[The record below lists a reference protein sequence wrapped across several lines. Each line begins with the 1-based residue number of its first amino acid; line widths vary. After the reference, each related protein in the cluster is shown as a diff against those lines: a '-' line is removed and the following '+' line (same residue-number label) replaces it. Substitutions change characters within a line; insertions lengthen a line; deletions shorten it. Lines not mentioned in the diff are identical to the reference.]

1 MFDKTPYPENLDE
14 RYALGEAQLS
24 ALIDPS
30 YEEVTNDANSAALFA
45 SLIDNINWVG
55 FYYLRDDRLVL
66 GPFQG
71 LPACSVLPAHK
82 GVCWKAVDDQKP
94 VYVDDVLSF
103 PGHIACD
110 AASRSELVVPIFDH
124 GKIIKVLDID
134 SAVPDR
140 FSGPE
145 RDWIIRCAQ
154 LLSRKSSV

>member
-1 MFDKTPYPENLDE
+1 MFEKAPYPEDLNE
-14 RYALGEAQLS
+14 RYALGEAQLC

-30 YEEVTNDANSAALFA
+30 YEEVTNDANAAALFA
-45 SLIDNINWVG
+45 SLIDHINWVG
-55 FYYLRDDRLVL
+55 FYYLREDKLVL

-110 AASRSELVVPIFDH
+110 AASRSELVIPIFR
-124 GKIIKVLDID
+124 GGRIVKVLDID
-134 SAVPDR
+134 SALPDR
-140 FSGPE
+140 FSE
-145 RDWIIRCAQ
+145 EEQNRIIRCAQ
-154 LLSRKSSV
+154 LLSR

>member
-1 MFDKTPYPENLDE
+1 MFEKIPYPDDLKE
-14 RYALGEAQLS
+14 RYELGKAQLQG
-24 ALIDPS
+24 LLDPA
-30 YEEVTNDANSAALFA
+30 YEEVTNDANAVALFA

-55 FYYLRDDRLVL
+55 FYYLREDKLVL

-82 GVCWKAVDDQKP
+82 GVCWKAVDEKKP

-110 AASRSELVVPIFDH
+110 AASRSELVVPIFRN
-124 GKIIKVLDID
+124 GTVVKVLDID

-140 FSGPE
+140 FGETERNLIIECANTMSG
-145 RDWIIRCAQ
+145 
-154 LLSRKSSV
+154 L